1 MSRSK
6 NVACLPLCSSFVSNS
21 QGYMHLKD
29 FENSP
34 TSLLVQNK
42 VIYESTSS
50 MVFISSCCFFRNKS
64 LNMLRLKND
73 KKKQIFPDRRVNTH
87 RHSNILFEHHVSN
100 SKITIFEQENSCL
113 NKTFSIKYFLSRPL
127 KVQYLEAADYPVLL

>member
-21 QGYMHLKD
+21 QEYMHLKD

-42 VIYESTSS
+42 I
-50 MVFISSCCFFRNKS
+50 I
-64 LNMLRLKND
+64 
-73 KKKQIFPDRRVNTH
+73 
-87 RHSNILFEHHVSN
+87 
-100 SKITIFEQENSCL
+100 
-113 NKTFSIKYFLSRPL
+113 
-127 KVQYLEAADYPVLL
+127 

>member
-34 TSLLVQNK
+34 TSLLVQN
-42 VIYESTSS
+42 ISESTMSS
-50 MVFISSCCFFRNKS
+50 TNQLVAWYS
-64 LNMLRLKND
+64 
-73 KKKQIFPDRRVNTH
+73 
-87 RHSNILFEHHVSN
+87 
-100 SKITIFEQENSCL
+100 
-113 NKTFSIKYFLSRPL
+113 
-127 KVQYLEAADYPVLL
+127 